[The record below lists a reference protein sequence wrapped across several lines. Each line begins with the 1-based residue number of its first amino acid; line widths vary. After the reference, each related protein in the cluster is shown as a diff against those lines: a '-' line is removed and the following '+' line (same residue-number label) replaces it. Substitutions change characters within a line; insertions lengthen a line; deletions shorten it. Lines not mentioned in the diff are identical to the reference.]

1 MTHGMEVC
9 AKETL
14 RNQVS
19 DKQIVK
25 QVKKKLEMSSRS
37 LRSEK
42 RICLKRIRRLRKMFP
57 KSESME
63 LNGLFKETADY
74 IVWLQMKV
82 RMMQALVHILNGSD
96 E

>member
-1 MTHGMEVC
+1 MEVC

-37 LRSEK
+37 SRSEK
-42 RICLKRIRRLRKMFP
+42 RICLKRIRRLRKMIP